1 MLLDKYLI
9 DHLKVLGKEV
19 MRQAGLTT
27 APKNYDEMVHFFEVL
42 KVAAEDKNDVS
53 ANIIYQVLYTFV
65 SSVEVRDRHASPRV
79 FEDIFAAVF
88 DTKSSDTASRKNPE
102 IPKNIV
108 KFDKY
113 TTKEDWDISADL
125 SSNKREKADVCFGEY
140 LLSLKTLKGQQVDK
154 NGKTVDK
161 SYNNEI
167 NVGSFSYRALFKGI
181 LTAKEFK
188 RLGDRKNGL
197 GSRKQIRENVLDPI
211 KNKGKGQKFLDR
223 LRLFFGYVYEE
234 DLLIVVK
241 SDYRIGLYFIPNQ
254 TFVQVIC
261 ALYERNEEAFQD
273 VWNRWENNNL
283 RFKFNKLLSY
293 IKSYKLPYKKLVLDL
308 TSFENNHKIKNFNQ
322 TMNSVIEGEFRKLI
336 EES

>member
-1 MLLDKYLI
+1 M
-9 DHLKVLGKEV
+9 
-19 MRQAGLTT
+19 
-27 APKNYDEMVHFFEVL
+27 
-42 KVAAEDKNDVS
+42 
-53 ANIIYQVLYTFV
+53 
-65 SSVEVRDRHASPRV
+65 
-79 FEDIFAAVF
+79 
-88 DTKSSDTASRKNPE
+88 
-102 IPKNIV
+102 
-108 KFDKY
+108 
-113 TTKEDWDISADL
+113 
-125 SSNKREKADVCFGEY
+125 
-140 LLSLKTLKGQQVDK
+140 
-154 NGKTVDK
+154 
-161 SYNNEI
+161 
-167 NVGSFSYRALFKGI
+167 I